1 MANIAIKWL
10 ILQKAGYHSYFSIA
24 FNNTPI
30 LSNLKYQSDAPIKHI
45 PVKKHLFVVQHVLTK
60 LSDS

>member
-30 LSNLKYQSDAPIKHI
+30 LSNLKYQSDAPIR
-45 PVKKHLFVVQHVLTK
+45 KHLFVVQHVLTK